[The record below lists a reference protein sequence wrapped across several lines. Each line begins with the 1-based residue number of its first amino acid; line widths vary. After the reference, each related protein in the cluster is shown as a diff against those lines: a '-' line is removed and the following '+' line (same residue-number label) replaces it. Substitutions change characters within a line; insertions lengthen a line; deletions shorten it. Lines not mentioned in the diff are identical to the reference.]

1 MSKLGYG
8 SLLLFILV
16 TACHQQPKIT
26 VENVTI
32 ESIDSNAE
40 RNYQPPPPPPPL
52 PEKQSPPNPSFK
64 SLNDWITNICLTE
77 NPDKNII
84 AYNFGLFETEEGY
97 TIYLMGS
104 ETYDKKN
111 DDWATSTDFSPEYD
125 TYLLPSKEY
134 KNLEWDKT
142 LKKITKK
149 LKLFTK
155 SPTFNKSFLAK
166 AKAITVG
173 FDDGDLTLIK

>member
-1 MSKLGYG
+1 MSKLSYG
-8 SLLLFILV
+8 SFLLFILII
-16 TACHQQPKIT
+16 ACQQQPKII

-40 RNYQPPPPPPPL
+40 GNYPPPPPPPL

-77 NPDKNII
+77 NPDKKII

-104 ETYDKKN
+104 ETYNKQN
-111 DDWATSTDFSPEYD
+111 DDWATSTDFSPQYD
-125 TYLLPSKEY
+125 TYLLPLKEY
-134 KNLEWDKT
+134 KNIEWDKT
-142 LKKITKK
+142 LKKITKE
-149 LKLFTK
+149 LKLFTTTSIFK
-155 SPTFNKSFLAK
+155 KSFLAK